1 MGPRAKTWLKRLL
14 ILPPVIVGAGFLA
27 LQIAGRSGPGQSEP
41 TEVSHPVRVITV
53 QRGDYVPRALGYG
66 YVEPGSVWQ
75 AVAQVAGRIV
85 YRHPDLDRGRV
96 LDEGTAI
103 LRIDP
108 TDYEL
113 AVARIRAAMQ
123 SVEAQLGELETRTAN
138 LRASLE
144 IERRAL
150 ALSEDD
156 LARKRTLLERNT
168 ASQAAVDQAENA
180 VLAQR
185 QKVQDLENQLKLI
198 PAERRVLEAD
208 LALKQAELEKA
219 ELDLERTEIRLP
231 FAARIAEVGV
241 EVEQFV
247 SVGQNLAVADSID
260 VAEVSAQLAIDHVRP
275 LVETDIDLEA
285 LMPHDLSVVPR
296 RWGLT
301 ALLRLRS
308 GDLVATWEARFDRVG
323 ETVDPRTRTIG
334 FIVAVDD
341 PYGKIIPGKR
351 PPLVKNMY
359 VEVELRGAR
368 RPDRIVV
375 PRVAVNRGSDGR
387 PEVYLLD
394 AEGRLEIRPVT
405 PGPAQ
410 GDFIVIEDG
419 LGPGDRVVVSDL
431 VPAIEGMLLSP
442 REDKALADRILRQA
456 AGKTAV
462 R

>member
-1 MGPRAKTWLKRLL
+1 
-14 ILPPVIVGAGFLA
+14 
-27 LQIAGRSGPGQSEP
+27 
-41 TEVSHPVRVITV
+41 VRVMTV
-53 QRGDYVPRALGYG
+53 QRSDYVPRALGYG

-96 LDEGTAI
+96 LDEGTVV

-108 TDYEL
+108 MDYEL
-113 AVARIRAAMQ
+113 AVARIRATME
-123 SVEAQLGELETRTAN
+123 SVAAQLSELETRVAN

-144 IERRAL
+144 IEHRAL
-150 ALSEDD
+150 SLAEDD

-168 ASQAAVDQAENA
+168 ASQANVDQAENA

-185 QKVQDLENQLKLI
+185 QKVQDLENQLELI

-208 LALKQAELEKA
+208 RALKQAELEKA
-219 ELDLERTEIRLP
+219 ELDLGRTEIRLP
-231 FAARIAEVGV
+231 FAARIAETAA

-247 SVGQNLAVADSID
+247 SVGQSLAVADSID

-275 LVETDIDLEA
+275 LVETDIDLKSLA
-285 LMPHDLSVVPR
+285 PQDLSVVPR

-323 ETVDPRTRTIG
+323 ETVDPQTRTIG

-341 PYGKIIPGKR
+341 PYGKVIPGKR

-368 RPDRIVV
+368 RPERLIV
-375 PRVAVNRGSDGR
+375 PRVAVNRGTDGR
-387 PEVYLLD
+387 PVVYLVDTDDRLD
-394 AEGRLEIRPVT
+394 IRRVT
-405 PGPAQ
+405 LGPAQ
-410 GDFIVIEDG
+410 GDFTVIVDG
-419 LGPGDRVVVSDL
+419 LAPGDRVVVSDL
-431 VPAIEGMLLSP
+431 VPAIEGMLLNP
-442 REDKALADRILRQA
+442 REDAALAERILRQA
-456 AGKTAV
+456 AGETEI